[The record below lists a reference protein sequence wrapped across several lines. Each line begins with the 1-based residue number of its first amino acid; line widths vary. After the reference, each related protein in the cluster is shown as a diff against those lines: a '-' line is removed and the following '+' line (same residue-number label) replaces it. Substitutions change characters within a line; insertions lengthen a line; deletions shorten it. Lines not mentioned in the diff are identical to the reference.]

1 MEQTGLGNGWESDLR
16 HRRGDSVMAGIEM
29 RSTAFNDQDLMPE
42 RLSRPAGNIS
52 PSLEW
57 SRAPEGSRELVLLV
71 EDPDGGR
78 VPFLHWLVTGIDPA
92 STSVAEGSVP
102 TGGRQWQNDFGDV
115 GWGGPQPPAGD
126 DPHRYF
132 FRLFAVAE
140 PLPLPDTPSAPQAL
154 RAARDRELASGVIIG
169 TFAR

>member
-1 MEQTGLGNGWESDLR
+1 MKQTDLGNGRESDLR

-52 PSLEW
+52 PPLEW
-57 SRAPEGSRELVLLV
+57 SMAPEGSQELVLLV

-92 STSVAEGSVP
+92 ITSVAEGSVP
-102 TGGRQWQNDFGDV
+102 MGGREWPNDFGDV

-126 DPHRYF
+126 NPHRYF

-140 PLPLPDTPSAPQAL
+140 PLPLPDTPNAPQAL